1 MDQLINSTIVLLFM
15 SLSLMTRNVTGIMSS
30 LGNLGDALVNNS
42 VDICGISE
50 HWLFPQNLYILD
62 SVASDYNVH
71 AVCDSLVVSPEPVYT
86 RLYSFRLQR
95 TCSV

>member
-71 AVCDSLVVSPEPVYT
+71 DVCNSLVVSPEPVYT
-86 RLYSFRLQR
+86 RLCSFRLQR

>member
-1 MDQLINSTIVLLFM
+1 MDQLINSIIVLLFM
-15 SLSLMTRNVTGIMSS
+15 SVSLMTWNVTGIMSS
-30 LGNLGDALVNNS
+30 LGYLGDALVQHS

-62 SVASDYNVH
+62 YVATDYNVH

-86 RLYSFRLQR
+86 RLCSYRLQR
-95 TCSV
+95 TCCV